1 MTQLTSITK
10 NTETLTS
17 ISKSG
22 ATGYIV
28 TDDLSHILVGSN
40 EDETLIWIA
49 ANALTNINKNG

>member
-1 MTQLTSITK
+1 MTTLTNITK
-10 NTETLTS
+10 NSETLTS
-17 ISKSG
+17 ISKRG

-40 EDETLIWIA
+40 ENETLIYVA